1 MKAEISR
8 KRHIVKTITWRIVAS
23 GTTFLLALFFF
34 RDDEKAVEKAT
45 GIAVAESAIKMVFYY
60 FHERVWYNSNFGIK
74 NRHHDKINKD
84 ELK

>member
-1 MKAEISR
+1 MKVEVSR
-8 KRHIVKTITWRIVAS
+8 KRHIVKTITWRIIAS

-34 RDDEKAVEKAT
+34 HDDEKAVEKAT

-74 NRHHDKINKD
+74 NRQHDKIDTD